1 MLGAGLIAFFFAKFR
16 DLPGKGNGA
25 VFAARAAHR
34 DGPVSYTHLADKTT
48 QLLREI
54 GISIQPVFFTF

>member
-34 DGPVSYTHLADKTT
+34 DGQLAFAPVSYTHLDVYKRQAASFC
-48 QLLREI
+48 LVSSR
-54 GISIQPVFFTF
+54 

>member
-1 MLGAGLIAFFFAKFR
+1 MVSSPFENTLFYQCIIPQPALFFSPKTEEKRSASRCRFFE
-16 DLPGKGNGA
+16 
-25 VFAARAAHR
+25 V
-34 DGPVSYTHLADKTT
+34 ADKTT